1 MLYVQD
7 ASLNWA
13 LKHVTRFGDTDVFP
27 LPFEYAAIQ
36 EDWDTIRTYLAS
48 QDLDTWAVR
57 EMRRMLTPKQD
68 LGFRVATQ
76 LDPLDTLLI
85 CALIY
90 EIGAEFEAAR
100 IPISKQCIYGYRFH
114 PTDEGQLYD
123 PTINYA
129 AFRKRSLELAAEQ
142 DSSFVLMTDI
152 ADFFPRLY
160 SHPVENAMRA
170 ATNPT
175 HHARAIAKLIN
186 AWNMGVSYG
195 IPVGPSPIRL
205 IAELAI
211 SDIDAGL
218 LAEGVEFCRYS
229 DDYRIFVSSERS
241 AREALALLAN
251 ALFQSHGL
259 TLQQSKTEIV
269 PYREFITRFS
279 RTERDQE
286 RQELQ
291 SRFRDIISTLE
302 LFDSYEPIDYDELDD
317 ETRDSV
323 ASLNL
328 WEIVRREIDSN
339 RNLDLPLIRFALGRI
354 RQLGLNDEHELLV
367 EHLDRLSPAF
377 RDVIEALVAQDGLSD
392 DEVTA
397 LGEQLLD
404 LFDHPA
410 VGYLEYHREWLLSAF
425 TNDAAW
431 NHTDRLIQ
439 LHQMYFDSPTQRAI
453 TIALG
458 RANTWH
464 WFKGRKQGIF
474 QLSQWNRRAFLYAAS
489 CLPGDEAKHWFRSL
503 APRLDIL
510 ERAVT
515 KFARE
520 SPVTS

>member
-1 MLYVQD
+1 MLHLQD
-7 ASLNWA
+7 TSLDWA
-13 LKHVTRFGDTDVFP
+13 LMHVSRFGDTDVFP
-27 LPFEYAAIQ
+27 LPFEYAAIHQ
-36 EDWDTIRTYLAS
+36 DWDTIRTYLAN

-57 EMRRMLTPKQD
+57 EQRRMLTPKQD

-85 CALIY
+85 CALVY

-100 IPISKQCIYGYRFH
+100 IPASKECIYGSRFL
-114 PTDEGQLYD
+114 PTDDGQLYD
-123 PTINYA
+123 PSVNYA
-129 AFRKRSLELAAEQ
+129 AFRKRSLQLASEPH
-142 DSSFVLMTDI
+142 SSVVLMTDI

-170 ATNPT
+170 ATSRPD
-175 HHARAIAKLIN
+175 HARAIAKLIN

-218 LAEGVEFCRYS
+218 LAENLTFCRYS
-229 DDYRIFVSSERS
+229 DDYRIFVSSERT
-241 AREALALLAN
+241 AREALAILAN
-251 ALFQSHGL
+251 ALFHSHGL

-269 PYREFITRFS
+269 GSDEFISRFS

-286 RQELQ
+286 RQGLQ
-291 SRFRDIISTLE
+291 ARFREIISMLD
-302 LFDSYEPIDYDELDD
+302 LFDSYESIDYDELDN
-317 ETRDSV
+317 ETKSSLD
-323 ASLNL
+323 SLNL
-328 WEIVRREIDSN
+328 WDIIRQEIDSD
-339 RNLDLPLIRFALGRI
+339 RNLDLPLARFALGRI
-354 RQLGLNDEHELLV
+354 RQLGLNDEYDLLV
-367 EHLDRLSPAF
+367 EHLDRLSPVF
-377 RDVIEALVAQDGLSD
+377 RDVVEALVAQDGLSN
-392 DEVTA
+392 DEVLA

-410 VGYLEYHREWLLSAF
+410 VGYLEYHREWLLHAF

-439 LHQMYFDSPTQRAI
+439 LHQTYFDSPTQRAI
-453 TIALG
+453 TLALG

-464 WFKGRKQGIF
+464 WFKGRKQGVF